1 MSVER
6 CRTSGVSLRLP
17 AAVTAVVALV
27 VAALASPPA
36 ALAEPA
42 RTVEPTVVA
51 TIPHDVGAYSEGLVA
66 DGAVLYEATGE
77 FGRSQLRQVD
87 PNTGA
92 VIRSADLPPAY
103 FGEGIAV
110 VGDRIVQLL
119 YQNDVAL
126 EWDKS
131 TLALVREVPAKQG
144 WGLCYDGA
152 RLISSDGSGQL
163 YFHDVNTLAQTSSV
177 AVTRDGQP
185 MTGLNELECVDGQVW
200 AAAWPNDE
208 FVRIDPATGVVNT
221 VLDVSSLWR
230 FGTRDARQVIS
241 SIAQI
246 DGDEFLITGKEWPES
261 FRVRVPA

>member
-1 MSVER
+1 MSVET
-6 CRTSGVSLRLP
+6 CRTSDVSLRLP
-17 AAVTAVVALV
+17 AAVAGVVALV
-27 VAALASPPA
+27 VAVVVFPPA
-36 ALAEPA
+36 ALAEPV

-66 DGAVLYEATGE
+66 DGAALYEATGE

-126 EWDKS
+126 EWDMS
-131 TLALVREVPAKQG
+131 TLALIREVPAKQG
-144 WGLCYDGA
+144 WGLCYDGS

-163 YFHDVNTLAQTSSV
+163 YFHDATTLAQTSSI
-177 AVTRDGQP
+177 AVTRDGHM
-185 MTGLNELECVDGQVW
+185 MTGLNELECVGGQVW

-221 VLDVSSLWR
+221 ALDVSNLWR

-261 FRVRVPA
+261 FRLRIPE